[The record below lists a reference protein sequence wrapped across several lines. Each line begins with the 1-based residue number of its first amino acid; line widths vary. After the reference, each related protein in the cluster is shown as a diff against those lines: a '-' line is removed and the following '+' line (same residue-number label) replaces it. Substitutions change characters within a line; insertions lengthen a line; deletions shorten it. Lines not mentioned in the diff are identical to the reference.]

1 MNAVTIFA
9 APPTAVRLVVNDS
22 TCYRFETSRQRE
34 PVLALIAIILFP
46 FAIWALWKN
55 IQMAKASTAWP
66 GVDGI
71 VTATERKRIALRM
84 QPRVAYS
91 YAVNGVNFTSNRIS
105 FAAAIPKKEIDSVL
119 TRYPAGQGV
128 TVHYQPDNP
137 AQAVLEPGSGPN
149 VVAPFRNL
157 IIIFIFL
164 IVANVISFVLKY
176 HEPSK
181 PHIRTYDDVAAADP
195 KLGDRLIRQDAE
207 KGNAQDQFYVGTWY
221 LLGHD
226 VAKDPA
232 EAAKWFRKSA
242 DQGYADAQVYLGQLY
257 GSGSGVEKNLSEAIA
272 LFRKSATQQNIRAYV
287 CLGYSYEKGL
297 GVPQDNQQAAEWY
310 HKAQG
315 DPHAEAGLKRL
326 AGVKP

>member
-1 MNAVTIFA
+1 
-9 APPTAVRLVVNDS
+9 
-22 TCYRFETSRQRE
+22 
-34 PVLALIAIILFP
+34 VLSLIAIILFP
-46 FAIWALWKN
+46 FAIWHLWKN
-55 IQMAKASTAWP
+55 IQMAKASTSWP
-66 GVDGI
+66 GIDGI
-71 VTATERKRIALRM
+71 VTASERKRIALRM
-84 QPRVAYS
+84 QPYVTYS
-91 YAVNGVNFTSNRIS
+91 YAVNGVNFTSNRVS
-105 FAAAIPKKEIDSVL
+105 FAAAIPKKEIDNVL
-119 TRYPAGQGV
+119 ARYPAGQAV

-137 AQAVLEPGSGPN
+137 VQAVLEPGSGPH

-157 IIIFIFL
+157 IIVFIVL
-164 IVANVISFVLKY
+164 ILANVVGFMAKAL
-176 HEPSK
+176 EPTK

-257 GSGSGVEKNLSEAIA
+257 GAGNGVEKNLTEAIK
-272 LFRKSATQQNIRAYV
+272 LFQKSAAQQNVHAYV

-297 GVPQDNQQAAEWY
+297 GVPQDNNEAAEWY
-310 HKAQG
+310 HKAKG
-315 DPHAEAGLKRL
+315 DPQAEAGLKRL
-326 AGVKP
+326 ADLNSKL